1 VIVFVLG
8 GISQMEIN
16 ALNNL
21 AALTHKEIV
30 IGSTSLLTPRDFVLE
45 VGETEPLEADDED
58 AETPKAKKG
67 EPKASGAQAAAD
79 RLDAQRRA
87 RASASQKQTA
97 VDDVMLDSDDD
108 APGSKKP
115 STRGGVLLPVAI
127 EWLAASECALLC
139 GRRWWPSRQQRQI
152 KKRKEDG

>member
-45 VGETEPLEADDED
+45 VGETEPLEVEEED
-58 AETPKAKKG
+58 ETPKAKKG
-67 EPKASGAQAAAD
+67 DPKASGAQAAAD

-87 RASASQKQTA
+87 RASATQKQTA
-97 VDDVMLDSDDD
+97 VDDVALDSDDD
-108 APGSKKP
+108 GPAAKKP
-115 STRGGVLLPVAI
+115 STRGG
-127 EWLAASECALLC
+127 SSF
-139 GRRWWPSRQQRQI
+139 R
-152 KKRKEDG
+152 